1 MELVFLGIL
10 LLMMVIALSSGFPV
24 AFSLPG
30 AAVLSIG
37 LAALFGYL
45 FTGDSS
51 SFFVEGGAIQ
61 WLNAGVTNFRSLYW
75 DVERDTLIAV
85 PLFIFMG
92 IMLQRSKI
100 AEDLLVAMAQ
110 MFGPVPGGLGIS
122 VVLVGALLAATTG
135 IVGATVIAMG
145 LISLPAMLKNNYSK
159 PLATGTICASGT
171 LGQIIPPSIVLI
183 ILADQLTSASDQAST
198 IRKAAYK
205 AATGEFSMP
214 SVLDVTS
221 TSAGEMFMGALV
233 PGLALVGLYIV
244 YILFVAIVKPGSAPP
259 VRYDGKYDGKFV
271 ITIFMALTPPLTLIL
286 LVLGSI
292 IMGVATVNQA
302 GSVGAVGAIIMGG
315 YRLYEGKKNTY
326 YPAILAIASTIVLGI
341 ILTFFDLNVKSI
353 KEGDAIGIFMASVSV
368 IVLLIAVIWSTWRI
382 YKIEDTLNG
391 VMVETAKTT
400 SMVFI
405 ILIGAAMLTSAFR
418 GFGGE
423 ELVKE
428 FLTGIKGGF
437 WVQFIIVMA
446 VMFVLGFFIDFL
458 EIAVVVVPIVAPI
471 LLADP
476 GANVTAVWLGV
487 MVGLN
492 LQTSFLTPPFG
503 FALFYLRGVAPAI
516 VKTLHIYRGAI
527 PFIGLQVIALV
538 IVALSPIMVNY
549 LPKLIT
555 LSSETAPPP
564 INPNMQFCLEEY
576 LFDYYDNQEEQ
587 LRGHMNTFG
596 AVEMSTLPVKWQ
608 KELKKSLK
616 QALNTFD
623 LVEKVRTAEANLTE
637 YSHEYRPHHEYVRG
651 LQTKIRHIR
660 TEIIELKMD
669 WTRFS
674 RSDAPD
680 TEFLNRIKTKI
691 EKEETSIESLQKQ
704 IPETWSGIRKRY
716 VELEKAQKKARRNYR
731 SNVDQAYETI
741 EALQKIIAGADELA
755 SLEQQL
761 TALETIIV
769 SEPAKVA
776 MDRIKE
782 LGRALG
788 KVAGTN
794 SIKSKLSKARRVL
807 KKKKPKPEK
816 AVRFVKEGLKLYTA
830 EVDWRRQA
838 AAKIA
843 PALLVYDNAIKN
855 SIGIRLQRRLLPDQV
870 KSVAKC
876 QSIHRDY
883 SLQF

>member
-1 MELVFLGIL
+1 MELVFLVIL
-10 LLMMVIALSSGFPV
+10 LLMMIIALSSGFPV

-30 AAVLSIG
+30 AAILSIG
-37 LAALFGYL
+37 LAALCGYL

-51 SFFVEGGAIQ
+51 SYFAEGGAIQ

-135 IVGATVIAMG
+135 IVGATVVAMG
-145 LISLPAMLKNNYSK
+145 MISLPAMLRNNYSK

-198 IRKAAYK
+198 LRKAAYK
-205 AATGEFSMP
+205 AATGEFTMP

-233 PGLALVGLYIV
+233 PGLVLVGLYIL
-244 YILFVAIVKPGSAPP
+244 YILFVAVVKPGSAPP
-259 VRYDGKYDGKFV
+259 VRYDGKYDRQFV
-271 ITIFMALTPPLTLIL
+271 KSMVMALTPPLTLIL

-292 IMGVATVNQA
+292 ILGVATVNQA
-302 GSVGAVGAIIMGG
+302 GSVGAVGAMIMGG
-315 YRLYEGKKNTY
+315 YRLYEGRRNTY
-326 YPAILAIASTIVLGI
+326 YPAILAIASTVAIAI
-341 ILTFFDLNVKSI
+341 ILFFFDLNIKSI
-353 KEGDAIGIFMASVSV
+353 KPGDAIGIFMASVAAAL
-368 IVLLIAVIWSTWRI
+368 LLIAVLWSTWRI
-382 YKIEDTLNG
+382 YKVKNTLND

-405 ILIGAAMLTSAFR
+405 ILIGAAMLTAAFR
-418 GFGGE
+418 SFGGE

-428 FLTGIKGGF
+428 FLTGLKGGF
-437 WVQFIIVMA
+437 WVQFIVVMA
-446 VMFVLGFFIDFL
+446 VMFILGFFIDFL

-516 VKTLHIYRGAI
+516 VKTMHIYRGAV
-527 PFIGLQVIALV
+527 PYIGLQVVALA
-538 IVALSPIMVNY
+538 IVAVSPIMVNY
-549 LPKLIT
+549 LPQRIA

-564 INPNMQFCLEEY
+564 INPRMQLCLEEY
-576 LFDYYDNQEEQ
+576 LFDFYDSQEAQ
-587 LRGHMNTFG
+587 LRSHINTLS
-596 AVEMSTLPVKWQ
+596 AMDISALPVEWQ
-608 KELKKSLK
+608 NDLKKSLA

-623 LVEKVRTAEANLTE
+623 LVEKIRSAEAALVA
-637 YSHEYRPHHEYVRG
+637 YSHEYRPHHEFVRG
-651 LQTKIRHIR
+651 LQIKIRNINLD
-660 TEIIELKMD
+660 INELKKN
-669 WTRFS
+669 WTRAS
-674 RSDAPD
+674 RNDSPD
-680 TEFLNRIKTKI
+680 KESVRLIAAKI
-691 EKEETSIESLQKQ
+691 EKAKASMADLQSR

-716 VELEKAQKKARRNYR
+716 EELEKAEKKARQTYRN
-731 SNVDQAYETI
+731 NVDQAYETI
-741 EALQKIIAGADELA
+741 VELQKVISGADELA
-755 SLEQQL
+755 LLEPQL

-769 SEPAKVA
+769 NEPAEAA
-776 MDRIKE
+776 MDKIQE
-782 LGRALG
+782 SERALG
-788 KVAGTN
+788 KVSGT
-794 SIKSKLSKARRVL
+794 SFIVSRLSRARKLL
-807 KKKKPKPEK
+807 KKKTPKMEK
-816 AVRFVKEGLKLYTA
+816 AAALLKEGLNFYAA
-830 EVDWRRQA
+830 EVDWRKKATAQ
-838 AAKIA
+838 IA
-843 PALLVYDNAIKN
+843 PALLTYDNAIKN
-855 SIGIRLQRRLLPDQV
+855 SIGLRQQRRLLPDQI
-870 KSVAKC
+870 KEVAKC
-876 QSIHRDY
+876 QSIHRDF